1 MLEDLPGSLRLTS
14 PFPFVGRSPELATLR
29 QLVPWA
35 DDAGRRIVLLGGE
48 AGAGKSRLVRE
59 FAAQTAAEGAL
70 VLYGGSDA
78 DVRTPYGPFVEAL
91 EQLVRAL
98 DPDELRAAIGGTGGE
113 LARLLPELRTK
124 LDDLPEPTPADPDTE
139 RHRLHSAVAGV
150 LAGLDRPVLLI
161 LEDCHWADAPT
172 LLLLRHLARAAGDAR
187 LLVLATFRD
196 TDADVPAP
204 LAEALADLR
213 RSDAA
218 VRLRIGGLSGD
229 EVAEFVQR
237 AAGAGSP
244 RLAQA
249 FSELTE
255 GNAFLVCELW
265 RAVVETRMVTVTGG
279 AIRLAAPLTE
289 LGTPES
295 VREVVSRRLTRLN
308 PATAEL
314 LELAAVAGPEFEVEL
329 LRAAAAPAG
338 PEFLA
343 ALDEAVSFGIL
354 EELPSR
360 RLVYRFTHELVRRA
374 LYDRLSGLQRAELH
388 LRVGSALE
396 GTAEESG
403 RVLADLAHHFAH
415 AAPYGG
421 TLRGIDY
428 NLRAARA
435 AAAALAFDEAAARF
449 ETALEL
455 GIDHPVERTEA
466 LLALGTAS
474 QRAGTSTAAL
484 DAFLD
489 AAQLARELDSAELL
503 ARAAIGYEDVCW
515 RPGIVDAGAVELLE
529 EAAET
534 LARGDSAL
542 RVEVLGGL
550 ARALDFQGE
559 HVRAA
564 GVRAEAIAMA
574 RRLDDAKALATALT
588 GSYWSHASS
597 SWETILAMLSEARDL
612 GAQLG
617 DTEILAEAIAWRVT
631 ALAGLTELDDAER
644 ENAVLLELAQH
655 AGQPFVMHVAEQY
668 GSALALARG
677 RLSEAEERAL
687 RCQEW
692 GELLTGRDAS
702 GTHGIQ
708 MFGVKREQGRL
719 AELAPVIRML
729 ASGAG
734 REDPWQPGLACLL
747 AELDMRREAQQE
759 LQRIAV
765 DGLEPYRSALW
776 LASLTYLADA
786 CAVAGDETVAAL
798 VYRELE
804 PLAGANV
811 MIGHLV
817 ACYGA
822 ADRYLGMLAA
832 TLGDGERARNHFEHA
847 LELNRRMGARTWVAH
862 TAYQYGRLLRSYGDR
877 EHADVLLAEAAAL
890 AELIGMP
897 ALKERVRALGTNAE
911 LPAVAL
917 PDGLSAREAQI
928 LKLVARGL
936 SNREI
941 GATLFISEHTAANHI
956 RSILRKT
963 GSANRTDATSYA
975 HRHGL
980 AEA

>member
-29 QLVPWA
+29 ELMPWG
-35 DDAGRRIVLLGGE
+35 DGAGRRIALLGGE

-59 FAAQTAAEGAL
+59 FATEAAAEGAL
-70 VLYGGSDA
+70 VLYGGCDA

-91 EQLVRAL
+91 EQLVRTL
-98 DPDELRAAIGGTGGE
+98 DPQELRAAMGGTGGE

-124 LDDLPEPTPADPDTE
+124 LEDLPEPAPADPDTE
-139 RHRLHSAVAGV
+139 RHRLHSAVADL

-172 LLLLRHLARAAGDAR
+172 LLLLRHLARAAVDAR

-218 VRLRIGGLSGD
+218 VRLRIAGLSSD
-229 EVAEFVQR
+229 DVAEFVYK

-249 FSELTE
+249 FSELTD

-265 RAVVETRMVTVTGG
+265 RAVVETRMVTVSGG
-279 AIRLAAPLTE
+279 AIRLAAPLAE

-295 VREVVSRRLTRLN
+295 VREVVSRRLTRLK

-338 PEFLA
+338 PEFLD
-343 ALDEAVSFGIL
+343 ALEEAVSYGII

-360 RLVYRFTHELVRRA
+360 RLAYRFTHELVRRA

-388 LRVGSALE
+388 LRVGNALE
-396 GTAEESG
+396 GIAEESA

-421 TLRGIDY
+421 TLRAIDY

-435 AAAALAFDEAAARF
+435 ASAALAFDEAAARYD
-449 ETALEL
+449 TALEL
-455 GIDHPVERTEA
+455 GIDHPVERAEA
-466 LLALGTAS
+466 LLAFGTAS
-474 QRAGTSTAAL
+474 QRAGSSTAAL

-489 AAQLARELDSAELL
+489 AAQLARELGSAELL
-503 ARAAIGYEDVCW
+503 GRAAIGYEDVCW

-534 LARGDSAL
+534 LPRGDSPL

-550 ARALDFQGE
+550 GRARDFRGD
-559 HVRAA
+559 HARAA

-574 RRLDDAKALATALT
+574 RRLADAKALATALT
-588 GSYWSHASS
+588 GSYWSHVSS
-597 SWETILAMLSEARDL
+597 SWEGILVMLDEARGL
-612 GAQLG
+612 GEQLG
-617 DTEILAEAIAWRVT
+617 DTEILAEAIGWRAA
-631 ALAGLTELDDAER
+631 ALAGLSRLDEAER
-644 ENAVLLELAQH
+644 EDGVLLELAQH
-655 AGQPFVMHVAEQY
+655 TGQPFFVFVAEQY

-677 RLSEAEERAL
+677 RLAEAEGKAL
-687 RCQEW
+687 RCLEW
-692 GELLTGRDAS
+692 SELLTGRDAS

-708 MFGVKREQGRL
+708 MFGIRREQGRL
-719 AELAPVIRML
+719 TELAPVIRML
-729 ASGAG
+729 AAGEGA
-734 REDPWQPGLACLL
+734 EQPWLPGLACLL
-747 AELDMRREAQQE
+747 AELDMRAEAQRE
-759 LQRIAV
+759 LRRIAAV
-765 DGLEPYRSALW
+765 GLEPYRSSLW

-786 CAVAGDETVAAL
+786 CTIAGDETIAAL

-804 PLAGANV
+804 PLAGTNV

-832 TLGDGERARNHFEHA
+832 TLGDDERACTHFEHA

-862 TAYQYGRLLRSYGDR
+862 TAYQYGRLLRSHGDGNR
-877 EHADVLLAEAAAL
+877 AEALLAEAAAL
-890 AELIGMP
+890 AESIGMP
-897 ALKERVRALGTNAE
+897 ALLRRVRTLGASAE
-911 LPAVAL
+911 LPPAAL
-917 PDGLSAREAQI
+917 PDGLSGREAEI

-963 GSANRTDATSYA
+963 GCANRTDATSYA

-980 AEA
+980 VEA

>member
-14 PFPFVGRSPELATLR
+14 PFPFVGRSPELAMLR
-29 QLVPWA
+29 ELMPWDEGA
-35 DDAGRRIVLLGGE
+35 ARRIVLLGGE
-48 AGAGKSRLVRE
+48 AGAGKSRLARE
-59 FAAQTAAEGAL
+59 FAAEVAAEGAL
-70 VLYGGSDA
+70 VLYGGCDA

-91 EQLVRAL
+91 EQLVRTL
-98 DPDELRAAIGGTGGE
+98 DPSALRAALGATGGE
-113 LARLLPELRTK
+113 LARLLPELSTK
-124 LDDLPEPTPADPDTE
+124 LEDLPEPVPADPDTE
-139 RHRLHSAVAGV
+139 RHRLHSAVADL

-161 LEDCHWADAPT
+161 LEDGHWADAPT

-218 VRLRIGGLSGD
+218 VRVRIGGLSSD
-229 EVAEFVQR
+229 DVAEFVLK

-244 RLAQA
+244 RLAHA
-249 FSELTE
+249 FSELTD

-265 RAVVETRMVTVTGG
+265 RAVVETRMVTVDGG
-279 AIRLAAPLTE
+279 AIRLAAPLAE

-295 VREVVSRRLTRLN
+295 VREVVSRRLTRLK

-338 PEFLA
+338 PEFLS
-343 ALDEAVSFGIL
+343 ALDEAVSYGIL

-360 RLVYRFTHELVRRA
+360 RLAYRFTHELVRRA

-388 LRVGSALE
+388 LRVGTALE
-396 GTAEESG
+396 GIAEESG
-403 RVLADLAHHFAH
+403 RVLADLAHHFAN

-421 TLRGIDY
+421 TMRAIDY

-435 AAAALAFDEAAARF
+435 ASAALAFDEAGARL

-455 GIDHPVERTEA
+455 GIDHPVERAEA

-474 QRAGTSTAAL
+474 QRAGNMTAAL

-489 AAQLARELDSAELL
+489 AAQLARELGSAELL
-503 ARAAIGYEDVCW
+503 ARAATGYEDVCW

-534 LARGDSAL
+534 LASGDSAL
-542 RVEVLGGL
+542 RGEVLGGL
-550 ARALDFQGE
+550 ARALKFQGE
-559 HVRAA
+559 HERGAA
-564 GVRAEAIAMA
+564 ALAEAIAMA
-574 RRLDDAKALATALT
+574 RRLDDDRALATVLT
-588 GSYWSHASS
+588 RSYWSYPSYS
-597 SWETILAMLSEARDL
+597 GEEILAMLGEAHDL
-612 GAQLG
+612 GEQLG
-617 DTEILAEAIAWRVT
+617 DTDIRAEAIAWRVP
-631 ALAGLTELDDAER
+631 AFVGLSDLDAAER
-644 ENAVLLELAQH
+644 EIAIMRGLAERT
-655 AGQPFVMHVAEQY
+655 GQPFVMHVAEHY

-677 RLSEAEERAL
+677 RLAEAEARAL
-687 RCQEW
+687 RSQEW
-692 GELLTGRDAS
+692 SELLTGRDAS

-708 MFGVKREQGRL
+708 MFGIRREQGRL
-719 AELAPVIRML
+719 TELAPVIRLL
-729 ASGAG
+729 AAGQG
-734 REDPWQPGLACLL
+734 REEPWQPGLACLL
-747 AELDMRREAQQE
+747 AELDMRAEAQRE
-759 LQRIAV
+759 LRRIAAV
-765 DGLEPYRSALW
+765 GLEPYRSSLW

-786 CAVAGDETVAAL
+786 CAIAGDETIAAL

-804 PLAGANV
+804 PLAGSNV

-832 TLGDGERARNHFEHA
+832 TLGEGERAVGHFERA

-877 EHADVLLAEAAAL
+877 DQAEALLAEAGAL
-890 AELIGMP
+890 AQQVGMP
-897 ALKERVRALGTNAE
+897 ALMERVRALGTTAE

-917 PDGLSAREAQI
+917 PDGLSGREAQI

-941 GATLFISEHTAANHI
+941 GAALFISEHTAANHI

-963 GSANRTDATSYA
+963 GCANRTDATSYA

-980 AEA
+980 VEA